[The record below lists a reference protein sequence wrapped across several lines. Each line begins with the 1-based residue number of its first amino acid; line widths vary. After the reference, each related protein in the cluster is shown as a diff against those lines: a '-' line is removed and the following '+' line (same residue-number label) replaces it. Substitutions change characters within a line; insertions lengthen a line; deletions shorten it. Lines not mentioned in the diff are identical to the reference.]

1 MIPLSGNEPTAKTNT
16 QEDISMKY
24 KVMLAG
30 NSRKLIS
37 TFFLQMD
44 FAFDCVTSS
53 VIFDDL
59 KNHVQF
65 FKPDIF
71 IYCMRAETRDDL
83 VTIASFHDVLGKHDI
98 PFAAIGDSASLDFAS
113 KIPNCVPELSI
124 KLPMSTTDMEDTI
137 TRFIKKH
144 KAFLSSAAD
153 SPLSKALDTNA
164 SSAFDTL
171 AKLDNALEEIEKDPV
186 QKDSARQP
194 ESPDRHRIL
203 VIDDATIIHKTIKG
217 YLDSKYE
224 VATAISG
231 KIALR
236 FLNTKEVSLIL
247 LDYEMPDMNGPAVLE
262 ELRKDPYLATIPVV
276 FLTGINDVEKIKN
289 ALALKPQGY
298 LLKPVEKDSLLAKI
312 RELID

>member
-1 MIPLSGNEPTAKTNT
+1 
-16 QEDISMKY
+16 MKY
-24 KVMLAG
+24 KVLLAG
-30 NSRKLIS
+30 NSKKLIS
-37 TFFLQMD
+37 NFFLQMD
-44 FAFDCVTSS
+44 FAFECMTSS
-53 VIFDDL
+53 MIFDDL
-59 KNHVQF
+59 KNHIQY

-83 VTIASFHDVLGKHDI
+83 VTVASFHDVLGKNDV
-98 PFAAIGDSASLDFAS
+98 PYAAIGDSVSLDFAV

-124 KLPMSTTDMEDTI
+124 KLPMSTSDMEDTI

-153 SPLSKALDTNA
+153 SPLSKALDLNTA
-164 SSAFDTL
+164 SAFDTL
-171 AKLDNALEEIEKDPV
+171 SKIDAALEAIEKDPNE
-186 QKDSARQP
+186 KDTAGRQP
-194 ESPDRHRIL
+194 EAPDRHRIL

-217 YLDSKYE
+217 YLDSRYE

-236 FLNTKEVSLIL
+236 FLNAKEVSLIL

-298 LLKPVEKDSLLAKI
+298 LLKPVEKEALIAKI
-312 RELID
+312 RELIQ

>member
-1 MIPLSGNEPTAKTNT
+1 
-16 QEDISMKY
+16 MKY
-24 KVMLAG
+24 KVLLAG
-30 NSRKLIS
+30 NSKKLIS
-37 TFFLQMD
+37 NFFLQMD
-44 FAFDCVTSS
+44 FAFECMTSS
-53 VIFDDL
+53 MIFDDL
-59 KNHVQF
+59 KNHIQY

-83 VTIASFHDVLGKHDI
+83 VTIASFHDVLGKNDV
-98 PFAAIGDSASLDFAS
+98 PYAAIGDSVSLDFAV

-124 KLPMSTTDMEDTI
+124 KLPMSTSDMEDTI

-153 SPLSKALDTNA
+153 SPLSKALDLNTAN
-164 SSAFDTL
+164 AFDTL
-171 AKLDNALEEIEKDPV
+171 SKIDAALEAIEKDPNE
-186 QKDSARQP
+186 KDTAGRQP
-194 ESPDRHRIL
+194 EAPDRHRIL
-203 VIDDATIIHKTIKG
+203 VIDDATIIHKTIKC
-217 YLDSKYE
+217 YLDSRYE

-236 FLNTKEVSLIL
+236 FLNAKEVSLIL
-247 LDYEMPDMNGPAVLE
+247 LDYEMPEMNGPAVLE

-298 LLKPVEKDSLLAKI
+298 LLKPVEKESLIAKI
-312 RELID
+312 RELIQ

>member
-1 MIPLSGNEPTAKTNT
+1 
-16 QEDISMKY
+16 MKY
-24 KVMLAG
+24 KVLLAG
-30 NSRKLIS
+30 NSKKLIS
-37 TFFLQMD
+37 NFFLQMD
-44 FAFDCVTSS
+44 FAFECMTSS
-53 VIFDDL
+53 MIFDDL
-59 KNHVQF
+59 KNHIQY

-83 VTIASFHDVLGKHDI
+83 VTIASFHDVLGKNDV
-98 PFAAIGDSASLDFAS
+98 PYAAIGDSVSLDFAV

-124 KLPMSTTDMEDTI
+124 KLPMSTSDMEDTI

-153 SPLSKALDTNA
+153 SPLSKALDLNTA
-164 SSAFDTL
+164 SAFDTL
-171 AKLDNALEEIEKDPV
+171 SKIDAALEAIEKDPNE
-186 QKDSARQP
+186 KDTAGRQP
-194 ESPDRHRIL
+194 EAPDRHRIL

-217 YLDSKYE
+217 YLDSRYE

-236 FLNTKEVSLIL
+236 CLNAKEVSLIL
-247 LDYEMPDMNGPAVLE
+247 LDYEMPEMNGPAVLE

-298 LLKPVEKDSLLAKI
+298 LLKPVEKEALIAKI
-312 RELID
+312 RELIQ